1 MPWVQFE
8 MKANFEYRLQDSV
21 YETSS
26 TIESKLHDAATELL
40 CNILRAL
47 RGPDA
52 DCVLDINLYTKI
64 ASFEPAYHTS
74 VACEDIEK

>member
-1 MPWVQFE
+1 MKLMFRCSVQE
-8 MKANFEYRLQDSV
+8 KI

-40 CNILRAL
+40 CNLLRAL

-52 DCVLDINLYTKI
+52 DSILDINLYSKI
-64 ASFEPAYHTS
+64 AAFESSYHAA
-74 VACEDIEK
+74 VARENIEK